1 MLREWCGLD
10 AVTFLAGSPSLYH
23 ISAWFLLPFK
33 DQVTQKRGGLALT
46 EHKCIHQTSGQ
57 SSGVED
63 LTGEGI
69 WQICQSSLV
78 LIRRSEQDV
87 GLLLSTWLPPNGAP
101 TWAIEPAAGQQEEQ
115 RVWTVY
121 GAQRVR
127 GVWWHDVCWYW
138 GVLNRKCPWHFG
150 REEGCRVVHFCMCE
164 TIIQVCI
171 LE

>member
-10 AVTFLAGSPSLYH
+10 AVTFLAGLPSLYH

-46 EHKCIHQTSGQ
+46 EHKCIHQASGQ
-57 SSGVED
+57 PSGVKD

-69 WQICQSSLV
+69 WSSLV

-101 TWAIEPAAGQQEEQ
+101 TCLGHRASSWTAGRTEGVDYVWSSKCEWCLMTWCMLALEVSWTGSVPDTLVVKRAVEQ
-115 RVWTVY
+115 Y
-121 GAQRVR
+121 IF
-127 GVWWHDVCWYW
+127 VC
-138 GVLNRKCPWHFG
+138 VK
-150 REEGCRVVHFCMCE
+150 
-164 TIIQVCI
+164 Q
-171 LE
+171 